1 MDTIKILASIILV
14 NLLLSGDNALV
25 IALASRS
32 LPDSQKQKAILWG
45 GVGAV
50 GLRVLLTFAAA
61 FLLKIPYLQ
70 LAGGLLLLMI
80 AVKLLTDDHE
90 HHSRSSTSQSL
101 GSAIRMIIVADL
113 VMSLDNVIAIAAVAH
128 GSLLFLIIGLGL
140 SIPIIMFGSQLA
152 QRIMSKWPIIV
163 WVGAAF
169 LGWTAGEMAGDDAGA
184 EQLVQYICPDILEWL
199 PPLFAV
205 IVLIWGLI
213 ARQRGLRRSSLL

>member
-1 MDTIKILASIILV
+1 MDTIKILASIVLV

-90 HHSRSSTSQSL
+90 HHSRSSASQSL

-128 GSLLFLIIGLGL
+128 GSLLFLIVGLGL

-152 QRIMSKWPIIV
+152 QRVMSKWQIIV

-184 EQLVQYICPDILEWL
+184 EQLVQHISPDILEWL

-213 ARQRGLRRSSLL
+213 ARHRGLRGSSL

>member
-1 MDTIKILASIILV
+1 MSVDTIKILSSIIFV

-32 LPDSQKQKAILWG
+32 LPASQKQKAILWG

-50 GLRVLLTFAAA
+50 GLRVLLTFAAI

-70 LAGGLLLLMI
+70 LAGGVMLLTI
-80 AVKLLTDDHE
+80 AVKLLADDHE
-90 HHSRSSTSQSL
+90 QHSRSANRASL
-101 GSAIRMIIVADL
+101 GAAIRMIIAADL

-128 GSLLFLIIGLGL
+128 GSLLYLIIGLGL

-152 QRIMSKWPIIV
+152 QRVMSKWPIIV

-169 LGWTAGEMAGDDAGA
+169 LGWTAGEMAVDDVGT
-184 EQLVQYICPDILEWL
+184 EQLVQPIFPQLLEWL
-199 PPLFAV
+199 PALFAV
-205 IVLIWGLI
+205 IVVIWGLI
-213 ARQRGLRRSSLL
+213 AKHKRK

>member
-1 MDTIKILASIILV
+1 MDTIKILSSIIFV

-32 LPDSQKQKAILWG
+32 LPVSQKQKAILWG

-70 LAGGLLLLMI
+70 LVGGVMLLII
-80 AVKLLTDDHE
+80 AAKLLTDDHE
-90 HHSRSSTSQSL
+90 QHSRSSDRPSL
-101 GSAIRMIIVADL
+101 IVAIRMIIVADL

-128 GSLLFLIIGLGL
+128 GSLLYLIIGLGL

-152 QRIMSKWPIIV
+152 QRVMSKWPIIV
-163 WVGAAF
+163 WAGAAF
-169 LGWTAGEMAGDDAGA
+169 LGWTAGEMAGDDVGT
-184 EQLVQYICPDILEWL
+184 EQLVQHFSLEILEWL
-199 PPLFAV
+199 PALFAV
-205 IVLIWGLI
+205 IVVSWGFI
-213 ARQRGLRRSSLL
+213 ARHRRT